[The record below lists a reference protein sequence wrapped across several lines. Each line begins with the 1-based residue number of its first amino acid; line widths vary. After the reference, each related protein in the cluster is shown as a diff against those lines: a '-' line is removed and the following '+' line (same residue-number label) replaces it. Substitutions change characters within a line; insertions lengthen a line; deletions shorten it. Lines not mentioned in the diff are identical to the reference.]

1 MKDRGVISTKITE
14 NVYMVQLEA
23 NQVPMFSIDR
33 NKKLIKYGD
42 KNDFPDHLIYLYQNS
57 PVHQAI
63 VNTKANYLSG
73 NNLKADTPKAEQWLL
88 KANPFESW
96 YEVTK
101 KEMVDKPIFG
111 AYAIMIKTNAVGQP
125 IQFFHVDFGK
135 LRLSEDFETVLYSD
149 DWSERT
155 PKINAYPFYKSGQ
168 IGTSILVRKDYLPS
182 ISRLKGAYPLPEYM
196 ASMMDIETDIEIS
209 NWCNSYIKNGFSA
222 TSMITIFGGEVKPEE
237 KRNLA
242 ERLKQS
248 HTGSGNA
255 GKFVLA
261 FADKDGKG
269 AEISSLQANDVYQ
282 QFQEITK
289 RNQQNIISGH
299 QFHPILAGIK
309 TEGQLGGRSEFM
321 QAHDQ
326 FLKGYVKP
334 EQARYL
340 KDLEMLYFDAT
351 GEKATFEFEQVE
363 SLGYDLLD
371 PNVSKFLTQDEVR
384 KELGFEPI
392 VKEEAASGGIN
403 DKLNVM
409 SPLVA
414 TKVLEFMT
422 EDEVRSLAGLK
433 QKGVITNPDGSTT
446 TIEQG
451 QANESISNLS
461 RRQTTNLLKVVQ
473 DYNNGRTTKEQAMI
487 LLKGYGLTDSEAKDF
502 LGIAEEDGVPIKQA
516 RQQDKFFNMIDRYIV
531 DLEEESILL
540 EETPVCKDIKLAYS
554 GTSNEL
560 RTGVLNQ
567 IKGNPFI
574 KPEELAKMFKADLK
588 EVQATIKWLSD
599 KSLIEIDND
608 TKSFTG
614 TKKAFNTETENVETE
629 VYTVYYYDKAPD
641 VSGNTIIPT
650 TRDFCRTMYSKA
662 NKNNGKR
669 VTFDWITDQENEFG
683 DNAWD
688 FRGGFYNDGEK
699 IRNTCRHVWMAET
712 RLRRKR

>member
-1 MKDRGVISTKITE
+1 MKDRGVISTKITD

-23 NQVPMFSIDR
+23 NQVPTFSIDR

-73 NNLKADTPKAEQWLL
+73 TNLKASTPKAEQWLL

-125 IQFFHVDFGK
+125 IQFFHIDFGK

-168 IGTSILVRKDYLPS
+168 IGTSILLRKDYLPS

-309 TEGQLGGRSEFM
+309 TEGQLGGRTEFI
-321 QAHDQ
+321 QAHEQ
-326 FLKGYVKP
+326 FIKGYVKP

-384 KELGFEPI
+384 KELGFEP
-392 VKEEAASGGIN
+392 
-403 DKLNVM
+403 LNAVG
-409 SPLVA
+409 
-414 TKVLEFMT
+414 EN
-422 EDEVRSLAGLK
+422 G
-433 QKGVITNPDGSTT
+433 TT
-446 TIEQG
+446 QIEQG
-451 QANESISNLS
+451 QANESLKSLS

-516 RQQDKFFNMIDRYIV
+516 RQQDKFFNMIDKYIV

-574 KPEELAKMFKADLK
+574 KPEELAKVFKADLK
-588 EVQATIKWLSD
+588 EVQETLSWLN
-599 KSLIEIDND
+599 KKGLIDIDED